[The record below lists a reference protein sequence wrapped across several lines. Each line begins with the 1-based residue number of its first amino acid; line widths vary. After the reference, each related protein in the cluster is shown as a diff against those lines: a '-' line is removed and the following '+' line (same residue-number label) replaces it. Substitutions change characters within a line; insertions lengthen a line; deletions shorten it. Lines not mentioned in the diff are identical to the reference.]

1 MTWTKEHDVMLCR
14 EMLVI
19 QPFRF
24 KHGTRDRGRC
34 WEKIAQNVNDIAHLN
49 FIVDIRGVR
58 DRFGKL
64 EKNFK
69 KKRATEER
77 ESGICPDEPDE
88 LDQALEEIVQLM
100 NEEQWDNGE
109 RRKEI
114 EKEKETAAS
123 VRKRAMERLAETR
136 AREGVE
142 REGRKRR
149 CGTEAVEYLKER
161 REHDDTLKEEEI
173 ELRNREI
180 NLKEKSEEA
189 ERRMKER
196 KLDMKEREVCMKER
210 ELEARLKRDE
220 DIIYIMKQQLQQQQG
235 LLEEVQ
241 QQNKLLLSLYQKSLE
256 KK

>member
-1 MTWTKEHDVMLCR
+1 MVSWRKILR
-14 EMLVI
+14 
-19 QPFRF
+19 
-24 KHGTRDRGRC
+24 KRG
-34 WEKIAQNVNDIAHLN
+34 AS
-49 FIVDIRGVR
+49 
-58 DRFGKL
+58 
-64 EKNFK
+64 
-69 KKRATEER
+69 EER
-77 ESGICPDEPDE
+77 ASGICPDEPDE
-88 LDQALEEIVQLM
+88 LDHALEEIVQLM

-142 REGRKRR
+142 REDRKRR
-149 CGTEAVEYLKER
+149 CRTEAVEYLKER
-161 REHDDTLKEEEI
+161 REHDDKLKEEEI

-180 NLKEKSEEA
+180 TLKEKSEEA

-220 DIIYIMKQQLQQQQG
+220 DMIYIIKQQLQQQLS

-241 QQNKLLLSLYQKSLE
+241 QQNKLLPSLYHKSHE

>member
-34 WEKIAQNVNDIAHLN
+34 WEKIAQNMSDIAHLN
-49 FIVDIRGVR
+49 FIVDMRGVS
-58 DRFGKL
+58 DRFGKV

-69 KKRATEER
+69 KKRASEER
-77 ESGICPDEPDE
+77 ASGICPDEPDE

-114 EKEKETAAS
+114 EKEKEIAAS
-123 VRKRAMERLAETR
+123 VRKRATERLAETR

-149 CGTEAVEYLKER
+149 CGTETVEYLKER
-161 REHDDTLKEEEI
+161 REHDDKLKEEEI
-173 ELRNREI
+173 ELWNREI

-189 ERRMKER
+189 ERKMKER

-220 DIIYIMKQQLQQQQG
+220 DMIYIMKQQLQQQQG

>member
-1 MTWTKEHDVMLCR
+1 MVSWR
-14 EMLVI
+14 EI
-19 QPFRF
+19 
-24 KHGTRDRGRC
+24 
-34 WEKIAQNVNDIAHLN
+34 
-49 FIVDIRGVR
+49 
-58 DRFGKL
+58 
-64 EKNFK
+64 FK
-69 KKRATEER
+69 KQRA
-77 ESGICPDEPDE
+77 SDICPDEPDE

-114 EKEKETAAS
+114 EKEQETAAS
-123 VRKRAMERLAETR
+123 VRKRAMETLAEIR
-136 AREGVE
+136 ARVGVE
-142 REGRKRR
+142 RKGRKRR

-161 REHDDTLKEEEI
+161 REHDDKLKEEEI

-180 NLKEKSEEA
+180 NLKEKNEEA

-220 DIIYIMKQQLQQQQG
+220 DIIKIMKQQLQQQQG

>member
-1 MTWTKEHDVMLCR
+1 MLCR

-34 WEKIAQNVNDIAHLN
+34 WENIAQNLNDIAHLN
-49 FIVDIRGVR
+49 FIVDMRGVR
-58 DRFGKL
+58 DRFGQL

-69 KKRATEER
+69 KKRASEER
-77 ESGICPDEPDE
+77 ANGICPDEPDE

-149 CGTEAVEYLKER
+149 VGTEAVEYLKER
-161 REHDDTLKEEEI
+161 REHDDKLKEEEI

-196 KLDMKEREVCMKER
+196 KLDMKEGEVCMKER

-220 DIIYIMKQQLQQQQG
+220 DMIYIMKQQLQQQQG

-241 QQNKLLLSLYQKSLE
+241 QQNKLPLSLYQKSLE

>member
-1 MTWTKEHDVMLCR
+1 MLCR

-34 WEKIAQNVNDIAHLN
+34 WEKIAQNLNDIAHLI
-49 FIVDIRGVR
+49 IVDMRGVR
-58 DRFGKL
+58 DRLGKL

-69 KKRATEER
+69 KKRASEER
-77 ESGICPDEPDE
+77 ASGICPDEPDE

-109 RRKEI
+109 RR
-114 EKEKETAAS
+114 KEKETAAS

-161 REHDDTLKEEEI
+161 REHDDKLKEEEI
-173 ELRNREI
+173 
-180 NLKEKSEEA
+180 
-189 ERRMKER
+189 
-196 KLDMKEREVCMKER
+196 
-210 ELEARLKRDE
+210 
-220 DIIYIMKQQLQQQQG
+220 
-235 LLEEVQ
+235 
-241 QQNKLLLSLYQKSLE
+241 
-256 KK
+256 